1 MLVGTRVDS
10 ACPAAVALLS
20 PAWNGVWEGAWEGVC
35 GRVYGRV
42 CGSACVGRVCVCGCV
57 WEGVWEG
64 VSGRVCVEGRVG
76 GCVEGFV

>member
-1 MLVGTRVDS
+1 MGTSVDS
-10 ACPAAVALLS
+10 ACPAAATLLS

-64 VSGRVCVEGRVG
+64 ASGRVCVEGRVG
-76 GCVEGFV
+76 GCVEELV